1 MMSFMRTI
9 SRVTVTPITRGLLVS
24 MLVAGTVACSG
35 IEPRPV
41 DLADDC
47 RDCPPGL
54 FSGEDGV
61 ITIYP

>member
-1 MMSFMRTI
+1 MMPLVRKPFRAA
-9 SRVTVTPITRGLLVS
+9 VALLKHGLPMIMV
-24 MLVAGTVACSG
+24 VAGAVACSG

-41 DLADDC
+41 DLANDC

-61 ITIYP
+61 ITVYP

>member
-1 MMSFMRTI
+1 MRLPF
-9 SRVTVTPITRGLLVS
+9 RNLAGWVGRGLPVL
-24 MLVAGTVACSG
+24 MLAAGLAACRG

-61 ITIYP
+61 ITIHP

>member
-1 MMSFMRTI
+1 MMSFVRKLF
-9 SRVTVTPITRGLLVS
+9 SAAVALLKCGLPMIMV
-24 MLVAGTVACSG
+24 VAGTVACSG

-47 RDCPPGL
+47 RDCPLGL

-61 ITIYP
+61 ITVYP